1 MAQDV
6 LKNEGHMGRDEK
18 NTRGHPDRRD
28 VLKGVA
34 IAAGL
39 GSSPAFGQM
48 IAGTTQPAM
57 PPGRMMG
64 VLGAASAGPDRPKI
78 GMLVHPKMVLQD
90 LAGPLT
96 VFNLAHAEI
105 HLVWKTLD
113 PVPTETGLAVN
124 PTTRLSDC
132 PEQLDVLFVPG
143 GLDGTIALMEDR
155 ETVGFLRERGE
166 KARYITSVCTG
177 ALLLGAAGL
186 LRGYRATGHW
196 YIRDLLGLMG
206 ATPVHERVVID
217 RNRITGGGVT
227 AGIDFGLT
235 LVSLLR
241 TRSDAEWS
249 QLIIEYDPVPPF
261 HAGSPETAP
270 KPVYDRLMAVRS
282 PAIESARKKATQ
294 IGATL

>member
-1 MAQDV
+1 
-6 LKNEGHMGRDEK
+6 
-18 NTRGHPDRRD
+18 
-28 VLKGVA
+28 
-34 IAAGL
+34 
-39 GSSPAFGQM
+39 
-48 IAGTTQPAM
+48 
-57 PPGRMMG
+57 

-90 LAGPLT
+90 LVGPLT

-113 PVPTETGLAVN
+113 PVPGETGLAVN

-132 PEQLDVLFVPG
+132 PEPLDVLFVPG
-143 GLDGTIALMEDR
+143 GLDCTIALMDDR

-206 ATPVHERVVID
+206 ATPVHERVVVD

-227 AGIDFGLT
+227 ARIDFGLT

-241 TRSDAEWS
+241 TQSDAEWA
-249 QLIIEYDPVPPF
+249 QLIIEYDPVPPRPPQSQF
-261 HAGSPETAP
+261 TIGSWLYAARPSSPRERRRHRSVQRYDFGVVPELGAIKERAGASVLAP
-270 KPVYDRLMAVRS
+270 P
-282 PAIESARKKATQ
+282 SARPYEPGDCHDNRSWPVAEWRARLA
-294 IGATL
+294 G

>member
-1 MAQDV
+1 
-6 LKNEGHMGRDEK
+6 MGRDVK
-18 NTRGHPDRRD
+18 NARGHTDRRD

-48 IAGTTQPAM
+48 IADAGQPAM

-90 LAGPLT
+90 LVGPLT

-113 PVPTETGLAVN
+113 PVPSETGLAVN
-124 PTTRLSDC
+124 PTTRLFDC
-132 PEQLDVLFVPG
+132 PVQLDALFVPG
-143 GLDGTIALMEDR
+143 GLDGTIALMDDQ

-166 KARYITSVCTG
+166 KARYVTSVCTG

-206 ATPVHERVVID
+206 ATLDERVVVD

-235 LVSLLR
+235 PVSLLR
-241 TRSDAEWS
+241 TQSGAEWT
-249 QLIIEYDPVPPF
+249 QLIIEYDPAPPF
-261 HAGSPETAP
+261 HAGSPESAP
-270 KPVYDRLMAVRS
+270 KPDYDRLMAVRS
-282 PAIESARKKATQ
+282 LAIETARKKAAP

>member
-1 MAQDV
+1 
-6 LKNEGHMGRDEK
+6 MGRDIR
-18 NTRGHPDRRD
+18 NASAHTHRRD

-39 GSSPAFGQM
+39 AASPAFGQT
-48 IAGTTQPAM
+48 ATAPTQPAM
-57 PPGRMMG
+57 PPGKMMG
-64 VLGAASAGPDRPKI
+64 VLGAAGAGPDRPKI

-90 LAGPLT
+90 LVGPLT

-113 PVPTETGLAVN
+113 PVLSETGLPVN
-124 PTTRLSDC
+124 PTTRLADC
-132 PEQLDVLFVPG
+132 PAELDVLFVPG
-143 GLDGTIALMEDR
+143 GLDGTIALMDDR
-155 ETVGFLRERGE
+155 EIVGFLRERGE
-166 KARYITSVCTG
+166 KARYVTSVCTG
-177 ALLLGAAGL
+177 ALLLAAAGL

-227 AGIDFGLT
+227 AGIVFGLA

-241 TRSDAEWS
+241 NQSDADWV
-249 QLIIEYDPVPPF
+249 QLIIEYDPAPPF

-270 KPVYDRLMAVRS
+270 KLIYDRLMSVRS
-282 PAIESARKKATQ
+282 TAIDAARKKATE